1 MLRGFFMPLPHQTP
15 KHYLCTMDKQQET
28 EVHKQLI
35 DISIKSHI
43 QSLVTVGQIDES
55 DFYLNADG
63 DKMINITDDA
73 GDLIVFNYT
82 QGKLHSYAG
91 RLRD

>member
-1 MLRGFFMPLPHQTP
+1 
-15 KHYLCTMDKQQET
+15 MDKQQET

-43 QSLVTVGQIDES
+43 QSLVTEGQITDG
-55 DFYLNADG
+55 DFYLNDAG
-63 DKMINITDDA
+63 DKMIDITDDA
-73 GDLIVFNYT
+73 GDVIVFNYT

>member
-1 MLRGFFMPLPHQTP
+1 MLHIFHAQVFY
-15 KHYLCTMDKQQET
+15 YLCTMDKQQET
-28 EVHKQLI
+28 EIHKQLI

-43 QSLVTVGQIDES
+43 QSLVTEGQIDES
-55 DFYLNADG
+55 DFYQNADG

-73 GDLIVFNYT
+73 GDVIVFNYT

>member
-1 MLRGFFMPLPHQTP
+1 
-15 KHYLCTMDKQQET
+15 MDKQQET
-28 EVHKQLI
+28 EIHKQLI

-43 QSLVTVGQIDES
+43 QSLVTEGQIDES

-73 GDLIVFNYT
+73 GDVIVFNYT
-82 QGKLHSYAG
+82 LGKLHSYAG